1 MHKKL
6 LLLLFATLS
15 VSPCRGQ
22 EAASA
27 ASPET
32 SSVEESQISSRGP
45 VRGMVW
51 DVPTGVDRALLELHE
66 MSRMGVAAVR
76 SDIIQS
82 AEVLTLADTL
92 GIDLYI
98 DLPLAY
104 YPAARLRDSL
114 EYASAVLD
122 TVLGLA
128 RMHASIRNIGL
139 TQHSD
144 VTEELGCQALER
156 LAQEARRKGPAGTR
170 TYYVTRLVS
179 HGRCAGSV
187 DFVLLDVRD
196 RPDPVAAFRAS
207 SNGAVTGIG
216 AIGTWV
222 RSDTLSGLNFPYS
235 PEAQARYFER
245 HLPILLSDTLS
256 VSPNVVFVYR
266 WRDLQLPYPVIG
278 HDLEEPYVSRYG
290 LRTIQGAERPAFDV
304 VEGIYTGRQTT
315 FAFPGGRPS
324 PGRAPWTT
332 WFGWGVIALVLA
344 YYALAPR
351 FRHML
356 PRYFA
361 ARFFYRD
368 AVREGRDVMFGAS
381 TILLIAISAACG
393 LTVAVIADIL
403 RTTDAAAA
411 AVRWLP
417 RSTQDVLV
425 TLLAEP
431 YVLVVLAGCVY
442 AVAMILWT
450 TLLAVLSH
458 RRYRIA
464 PGQALMLVVW
474 PRWPLLLVM
483 LGAMVV
489 ASTGDADPMAAL
501 ILAGAWVVV
510 SLLSAARALMDF
522 LLVTHVPG
530 YLLIVAALLNP
541 GVVMI
546 AIAAIAML
554 PIQSELRFLWHI
566 AGRG

>member
-1 MHKKL
+1 MSKL
-6 LLLLFATLS
+6 LLLLSALLIVT
-15 VSPCRGQ
+15 PCRGQ
-22 EAASA
+22 EAAGAPTQQA
-27 ASPET
+27 AS
-32 SSVEESQISSRGP
+32 IGP
-45 VRGMVW
+45 AQGMVW
-51 DVPTGVDRALLELHE
+51 DMPTGADRAMLELRE
-66 MSRMGVAAVR
+66 MQRIGVEAVR
-76 SDIIQS
+76 TDIIRN

-92 GIDLYI
+92 GISLYI
-98 DLPLAY
+98 DLPLAH
-104 YPAARLRDSL
+104 YPADRLRDSL
-114 EYASAVLD
+114 TYAAAVLD

-128 RMHASIRNIGL
+128 QIHPSIRNIGL
-139 TQHSD
+139 TRHSD
-144 VTEELGCQALER
+144 VTEGAGCQVLEH
-156 LAQEARRKGPAGTR
+156 LAQAVRRNGPTDMR
-170 TYYVTRLVS
+170 TYYVTRFIS
-179 HGRCAGSV
+179 DDQCAGSV

-196 RPDPVAAFRAS
+196 HKDPVAALRAA
-207 SNGAVTGIG
+207 SNGAVVGIG

-222 RSDTLSGLNFPYS
+222 RSDTLSGLSVRSS
-235 PEAQARYFER
+235 PEAQARFFEQ

-256 VSPNVVFVYR
+256 VRPPVVFVYR

-278 HDLEEPYVSRYG
+278 HDLDQPYISRYG
-290 LRTIQGAERPAFDV
+290 LRTIQGVERPAFDV
-304 VEGIYTGRQTT
+304 VEGIYTGRQST
-315 FAFPGGRPS
+315 FAFPRGRQS

-332 WFGWGVIALVLA
+332 WLGWGVIAFVMA

-381 TILLIAISAACG
+381 TVLLIAISTACG
-393 LTVAVIADIL
+393 LTFAVITDIL
-403 RTTDAAAA
+403 RSTDAAVT
-411 AVRWLP
+411 AVQWLP
-417 RSTQDVLV
+417 PNTQDVLV

-489 ASTGDADPMAAL
+489 ASMGDAEPVAAL
-501 ILAGAWVVV
+501 ILAGAWMLV
-510 SLLSAARALMDF
+510 SLLSVGRALMDF

-546 AIAAIAML
+546 AIVALGML

-566 AGRG
+566 ATRA